1 MGGTGCCPTYSNYTS
16 NNNFSETLRLVYDN
30 VQTNFTDLLNAY
42 WTFVPD
48 PGMGCDDPAYC
59 PRIFYVDETQRSLA
73 AASITAHNFK
83 INDPMGVA
91 LLPASEFTFWKGE
104 ESNQHFDQKMGQPC
118 NGQGRAKVRGRT
130 RR

>member
-1 MGGTGCCPTYSNYTS
+1 MCCRHYHSHSHAHTHTHSLSLPISLSLTHTHTHSH
-16 NNNFSETLRLVYDN
+16 TL
-30 VQTNFTDLLNAY
+30 THTHS
-42 WTFVPD
+42 FVPD